1 MYLGW
6 LMPHLPCYTLIQG
19 LCFIH
24 LPIVIA
30 NKFIMQAAASV
41 KMPVKKQAI
50 LSLHLS
56 GTLKTLMVPQLE
68 LQMLIS
74 S

>member
-1 MYLGW
+1 
-6 LMPHLPCYTLIQG
+6 
-19 LCFIH
+19 
-24 LPIVIA
+24 
-30 NKFIMQAAASV
+30 MQAAASL
-41 KMPVKKQAI
+41 KLPIKKQAI

-56 GTLKTLMVPQLE
+56 GTLKTHIVPQLE